1 MAERRESRH
10 LRYNSCVAS
19 QSLSPRLVGIRLH
32 PIKSLDPVSVTEARI
47 GPGGGLEH
55 DRTWALYSVDGRWV
69 NGKRTAAMH
78 LIRASYAPDLSSVTL
93 AVPGDRRHIPA
104 RTFPFPGGAEDA
116 AEWFSVYF
124 EQQILVRHAP
134 EGFPDDNV
142 ANGPTI
148 ISTASLQA
156 VCEWFPGMT
165 LENARQ
171 RFRTTLEIDGAE
183 ETGGVAASKINAD
196 VARAKVTAKAASAN
210 GHLPAFWED
219 QLYGEDERSVVRFRI
234 GEVNFE
240 GSNPCARCPVPAR
253 DSQTAADLVGFQKR
267 FSDLRRETLPPWA
280 PAARFDHF
288 YRLAVNTRVAPSET
302 GKALRLGDP
311 LNL

>member
-1 MAERRESRH
+1 
-10 LRYNSCVAS
+10 VAL
-19 QSLSPRLVGIRLH
+19 QSLSPRLTGIRLH
-32 PIKSLDPVSVTEARI
+32 PIKSLNPVSVTEARI

-55 DRTWALYSVDGRWV
+55 DRGWALFSVDGRWV

-78 LIRASYAPDLSSVTL
+78 LIRATYAPDISSVTL

-134 EGFPDDNV
+134 EGFPDDNI

-148 ISTASLQA
+148 ISTASLRT
-156 VCEWFPGMT
+156 VCGWFPDVT
-165 LENARQ
+165 LDNARQ
-171 RFRTTLEIDGAE
+171 RFRTTLEIDSPEVGRE
-183 ETGGVAASKINAD
+183 KAA
-196 VARAKVTAKAASAN
+196 AKAVSGN
-210 GHLPAFWED
+210 GHLLAFWED

-234 GEVNFE
+234 GDVNFE

-253 DSQTAADLVGFQKR
+253 DPQTAADLTGFQKR

-288 YRLAVNTRVAPSET
+288 YRLAVNTRVAPTET
-302 GKALRLGDP
+302 GKPLRLGDS
-311 LNL
+311 LVL

>member
-1 MAERRESRH
+1 
-10 LRYNSCVAS
+10 LGYNLCV
-19 QSLSPRLVGIRLH
+19 QTHTLLPRLTGIRLH
-32 PIKSLDPVSVTEARI
+32 PIKSLDPVSVREARI

-55 DRTWALYSVDGRWV
+55 DRAWALFSVDGRWV

-78 LIRASYAPDLSSVTL
+78 LIRATYAPDLSSVTL
-93 AVPGDRRHIPA
+93 AVPGDRRNIPA
-104 RTFPFPGGAEDA
+104 RTFPFPGGAEEA

-124 EQQILVRHAP
+124 EQQILVRHVP
-134 EGFPDDNV
+134 EGFPDDTI

-156 VCEWFPGMT
+156 VCDWFPGVT
-165 LENARQ
+165 LDNARQ
-171 RFRTTLEIDGAE
+171 RFRTTLEIDSADA
-183 ETGGVAASKINAD
+183 VANA
-196 VARAKVTAKAASAN
+196 ARAN

-253 DSQTAADLVGFQKR
+253 DAQTGADLSGFQKR
-267 FSDLRRETLPPWA
+267 FSDLRRENLPPWA

-288 YRLAVNTRVAPSET
+288 YRLATNTRVAPTET
-302 GKALRLGDP
+302 GKPLRVGDAVI
-311 LNL
+311 L

>member
-1 MAERRESRH
+1 VTTLNFA
-10 LRYNSCVAS
+10 LR
-19 QSLSPRLVGIRLH
+19 LSAIRLH
-32 PIKSLDPVSVTEARI
+32 PIKSLDPIDVREARI
-47 GPGGGLEH
+47 GAGGGLEH
-55 DRTWALYSVDGRWV
+55 DRAWALFSVDGRWV
-69 NGKRTAAMH
+69 NAKRTAAMH
-78 LIRASYAPDLSSVTL
+78 LIRATYAPDLSSVTL
-93 AVPGDRRHIPA
+93 AVPGDRRNIPP
-104 RTFPFPGGAEDA
+104 RTFPFPGGTEDA

-148 ISTASLQA
+148 ISTASLQR

-171 RFRTTLEIDGAE
+171 RFRTTLEIDSAHVADARVAGKGADSQ
-183 ETGGVAASKINAD
+183 AAAKI
-196 VARAKVTAKAASAN
+196 ASAN

-253 DSQTAADLVGFQKR
+253 DPQTAADLLGFQKR

-280 PAARFDHF
+280 PANRFGHF
-288 YRLAVNTRVAPSET
+288 YRLAVNTRVAPTEH
-302 GKALRLGDP
+302 GKPLRLGDP
-311 LNL
+311 LQIS

>member
-1 MAERRESRH
+1 MQA
-10 LRYNSCVAS
+10 LAS
-19 QSLSPRLVGIRLH
+19 PPQLTGIRLH
-32 PIKSLDPVSVTEARI
+32 PIKSLDPVSVAEARI

-55 DRTWALYSVDGRWV
+55 DRAWALFSVDGRWV

-78 LIRASYAPDLSSVTL
+78 LLRATYAPDLSAVTL
-93 AVPGDRRHIPA
+93 AVPGDRRNIPA
-104 RTFPFPGGAEDA
+104 RTFAFPGGAEDA

-134 EGFPDDNV
+134 EGFPDDTI

-148 ISTASLQA
+148 ISTASLQT
-156 VCEWFPGMT
+156 VCGWFPGLT
-165 LENARQ
+165 LDAARQ
-171 RFRTTLEIDGAE
+171 RFRTTLEIDS
-183 ETGGVAASKINAD
+183 VDPAAKDAS
-196 VARAKVTAKAASAN
+196 AASAT

-253 DSQTAADLVGFQKR
+253 DPQTGADLVGFQKR

-288 YRLAVNTRVAPSET
+288 YRLATNTRVAPTET
-302 GKALRLGDP
+302 GKSLRLGDS
-311 LNL
+311 LIL

>member
-1 MAERRESRH
+1 
-10 LRYNSCVAS
+10 
-19 QSLSPRLVGIRLH
+19 
-32 PIKSLDPVSVTEARI
+32 
-47 GPGGGLEH
+47 
-55 DRTWALYSVDGRWV
+55 
-69 NGKRTAAMH
+69 MH
-78 LIRASYAPDLSSVTL
+78 LIRATYAPDLSSVTL

-104 RTFPFPGGAEDA
+104 RTFPFPGSAEDA

-134 EGFPDDNV
+134 EGFPDDNI

-156 VCEWFPGMT
+156 VCDWFPGVT

-171 RFRTTLEIDGAE
+171 RFRTTLEIDNAVDAGSQ
-183 ETGGVAASKINAD
+183 VA
-196 VARAKVTAKAASAN
+196 AKAAGAN

-253 DSQTAADLVGFQKR
+253 DPQTAADLLGFQKR
-267 FSDLRRETLPPWA
+267 FSDMRRETLPPWA

-288 YRLAVNTRVAPSET
+288 YRLAVNTRVASTET
-302 GKALRLGDP
+302 GKLLRVGD
-311 LNL
+311 LVIL

>member
-1 MAERRESRH
+1 
-10 LRYNSCVAS
+10 LGYNLCVQTHAF
-19 QSLSPRLVGIRLH
+19 LPRLTGIRLH

-55 DRTWALYSVDGRWV
+55 DRAWALFSVDGRWV

-78 LIRASYAPDLSSVTL
+78 LIRATYAPDLTSVTL
-93 AVPGDRRHIPA
+93 AVPGDRRNIPA

-134 EGFPDDNV
+134 EGFPDDTI

-156 VCEWFPGMT
+156 VCDWFPGVT
-165 LENARQ
+165 LDNARQ
-171 RFRTTLEIDGAE
+171 RFRTTLEIDSADA
-183 ETGGVAASKINAD
+183 VAN
-196 VARAKVTAKAASAN
+196 AASAN

-253 DSQTAADLVGFQKR
+253 DAQTGADLVGFQKR
-267 FSDLRRETLPPWA
+267 FSDLRRENLPPWA

-288 YRLAVNTRVAPSET
+288 YRIAVNTRVAPTET
-302 GKALRLGDP
+302 GKHLRLSDP
-311 LNL
+311 VQLA

>member
-1 MAERRESRH
+1 VQTHA
-10 LRYNSCVAS
+10 L
-19 QSLSPRLVGIRLH
+19 LPRLTGIRLH
-32 PIKSLDPVSVTEARI
+32 PIKSLDPVAVPEARI

-55 DRTWALYSVDGRWV
+55 DRAWALFSVDGRWV

-78 LIRASYAPDLSSVTL
+78 LIRATYATDLSSVTL
-93 AVPGDRRHIPA
+93 AVPGDRRNLPA
-104 RTFPFPGGAEDA
+104 RTFPFPGGAEEA

-134 EGFPDDNV
+134 EGFPDDTI

-148 ISTASLQA
+148 ISTASLQM
-156 VCEWFPGMT
+156 VSDWFPGLT
-165 LENARQ
+165 LDSARQ
-171 RFRTTLEIDGAE
+171 RFRTTLEIDSAHGAAN
-183 ETGGVAASKINAD
+183 AASE
-196 VARAKVTAKAASAN
+196 N

-234 GEVNFE
+234 GEVHFE
-240 GSNPCARCPVPAR
+240 GSNPCARCPVPGR
-253 DSQTAADLVGFQKR
+253 DPQTGADLAGFQKR

-288 YRLAVNTRVAPSET
+288 YRLAVNTRVAPAET
-302 GKALRLGDP
+302 GKPLRLGDS
-311 LNL
+311 LKLV

>member
-1 MAERRESRH
+1 MQTKTSA
-10 LRYNSCVAS
+10 
-19 QSLSPRLVGIRLH
+19 RLTGIRLH
-32 PIKSLDPVSVTEARI
+32 PIKSLDPVSIAEARI

-55 DRTWALYSVDGRWV
+55 DRAWALFSVDGRWV
-69 NGKRTAAMH
+69 NGKRTAAIH
-78 LIRASYAPDLSSVTL
+78 LIRATYAPDLSSVTL
-93 AVPGDRRHIPA
+93 AVPGDRRGIPE
-104 RTFPFPGGAEDA
+104 RTFPFPGGGEDA

-134 EGFPDDNV
+134 EGFPDDTI

-156 VCEWFPGMT
+156 VSDWFPGLT
-165 LENARQ
+165 LESARE
-171 RFRTTLEIDGAE
+171 RFRTSLEIDSEAA
-183 ETGGVAASKINAD
+183 VNAAS
-196 VARAKVTAKAASAN
+196 TN

-240 GSNPCARCPVPAR
+240 GGNPCARCPVPAR
-253 DSQTAADLVGFQKR
+253 DPQTGADLTGFQKR

-280 PAARFDHF
+280 PATRFDHF
-288 YRLAVNTRVAPSET
+288 YRLAVNTRVAPTET
-302 GKALRLGDP
+302 GKPLRLGDSLGLP
-311 LNL
+311 EK

>member
-1 MAERRESRH
+1 V
-10 LRYNSCVAS
+10 RYNVCVNSDRFHTA
-19 QSLSPRLVGIRLH
+19 LTGIRLH
-32 PIKSLDPVSVTEARI
+32 PIKSLDPVSVAQARI

-55 DRTWALYSVDGRWV
+55 DRAWALFSVDGRWV

-78 LIRASYAPDLSSVTL
+78 LIRATYAPDLSSVTL
-93 AVPGDRRHIPA
+93 AVPGDRRNIPP
-104 RTFPFPGGAEDA
+104 RTFPFPSGTEDA

-134 EGFPDDNV
+134 EGFPDDSI

-148 ISTASLQA
+148 ISTASLRA
-156 VCEWFPGMT
+156 VCDWFPGMT
-165 LENARQ
+165 LDNARE
-171 RFRTTLEIDGAE
+171 RFRTTLEIDNARADAEIGDSDAAATKVSTNGANLAAN
-183 ETGGVAASKINAD
+183 AASM
-196 VARAKVTAKAASAN
+196 N

-219 QLYGEDERSVVRFRI
+219 QLYGENERSVVRFRI
-234 GEVNFE
+234 GEVAFE

-253 DSQTAADLVGFQKR
+253 DPQTAADLTGFQKR

-288 YRLAVNTRVAPSET
+288 YRLATNTRVAHTET
-302 GKALRLGDP
+302 GKPLRVGDS
-311 LNL
+311 LILE

>member
-1 MAERRESRH
+1 VPTQTP
-10 LRYNSCVAS
+10 VA
-19 QSLSPRLVGIRLH
+19 QLTGIRLH
-32 PIKSLDPVSVTEARI
+32 PIKSLDPISVTQARI

-55 DRTWALYSVDGRWV
+55 DRAWALFSVDGRWV
-69 NGKRTAAMH
+69 NAKRTAAMH
-78 LIRASYAPDLSSVTL
+78 LLRASYAPDLSSVTL
-93 AVPGDRRHIPA
+93 SVPGDSRNIPA

-116 AEWFSVYF
+116 SEWFSVYF
-124 EQQILVRHAP
+124 EQQILVRHSP
-134 EGFPDDNV
+134 EGFPDDNI

-156 VCEWFPGMT
+156 VCNWFPEMT
-165 LENARQ
+165 LENTRQ
-171 RFRTTLEIDGAE
+171 RFRTTLEIDTAD
-183 ETGGVAASKINAD
+183 AATTNA
-196 VARAKVTAKAASAN
+196 SSN

-219 QLYGEDERSVVRFRI
+219 RLYGEDERSVVRFRI

-253 DSQTAADLVGFQKR
+253 DPQTAADLIGFQKR

-288 YRLAVNTRVAPSET
+288 YRLAVNTRVAPTEI
-302 GKALRLGDP
+302 GKVLRLGQS
-311 LNL
+311 LQGF